1 MNKDTYDMAPHGPAL
16 KPLLDQS
23 NTPGGFKPEG
33 SHTEVLAQNLKNSTP
48 HSMLFHLELNHSA
61 VTTNA
66 VACCH
71 NHEAKVMPI
80 SMLMK
85 LIHQDFYTYTDFF
98 FQSPYQRCSFS
109 KEIFSYPLR
118 IRKDHYLMPNI
129 TRKILQNTE
138 RQPNI
143 SVEVQRL

>member
-1 MNKDTYDMAPHGPAL
+1 M
-16 KPLLDQS
+16 
-23 NTPGGFKPEG
+23 
-33 SHTEVLAQNLKNSTP
+33 LAQNLKNSTP
-48 HSMLFHLELNHSA
+48 HSMLFYLELNHSA
-61 VTTNA
+61 VTAANA

-71 NHEAKVMPI
+71 NHEAKVRPI

-98 FQSPYQRCSFS
+98 LVSLPKVLLL
-109 KEIFSYPLR
+109 KEMTYPLR

-129 TRKILQNTE
+129 TWKILQNTE

-143 SVEVQRL
+143 SVEV